1 MNKAATETDQLN
13 TIKLLRILKKWKK
26 QLLQIFVA
34 SAIAGFI
41 ITLPFIMKPMYKSS
55 AVLYPANLSP
65 YSKETPTEQMV
76 QLLSSEDVRDS
87 LVKTF
92 HLYKHYGIDSVN
104 GYPWYEM
111 MKRMDDN
118 ISVGKNQYEAI
129 EVAVF
134 DEDPKMAQ
142 QLCAGLIHF
151 MDQKAKSL
159 IHIRALEAASV
170 NKVMMDHEKLIL
182 DSLDEQMT
190 TIRKE
195 YGITDF
201 EQQVGSFAREYYRV
215 MAGGGAN
222 AKMAT
227 MQKNFEEKGAEYMF
241 LKETLW
247 RVRGT
252 YNDYRKNYETAIND
266 AQKDLDFHNT
276 VSPPL
281 VPEKKDS
288 PKRALIMIMF
298 SLSVMLVAVIV
309 IVYQE
314 QYRDRLLQ
322 QLEA

>member
-1 MNKAATETDQLN
+1 MNNAATASDQLN
-13 TIKLLRILKKWKK
+13 TLKLLRILKKWKK
-26 QLLQIFVA
+26 QLLQILVA

-41 ITLPFIMKPMYKSS
+41 ITLPFIMKPMYKSA

-92 HLYKHYGIDSVN
+92 HLYKHYRIDSVN
-104 GYPWYEM
+104 GFPWYEV

-129 EVAVF
+129 EVAVV

-159 IHIRALEAASV
+159 IHIRALEVARI
-170 NKVMMDHEKLIL
+170 NKEMMDHEKAIM
-182 DSLDEQMT
+182 DSLDLSMT
-190 TIRKE
+190 SIRIN

-201 EQQVGSFAREYYRV
+201 EQQAGSFAREYYRV
-215 MAGGGAN
+215 LASGAAN

-227 MQKNFEEKGAEYMF
+227 TQKNFEEKGAEYMF

-252 YNDYRKNYETAIND
+252 YNDYRKNYESAIND
-266 AQKDLDFHNT
+266 SKKELDFHNT
-276 VSPPL
+276 ISPPL

-288 PKRALIMIMF
+288 PKRALIMLMF

-314 QYRDRLLQ
+314 QYRDRLFQ

>member
-1 MNKAATETDQLN
+1 MNNAATETDQLN

-26 QLLQIFVA
+26 QLLQIFIA

-87 LVKTF
+87 LVKTY

-129 EVAVF
+129 EVSVL
-134 DEDPKMAQ
+134 DEDPIMSQK
-142 QLCAGLIHF
+142 LCAGLIHF
-151 MDQKAKSL
+151 MDQKANAL
-159 IHIRALEAASV
+159 IHTRASEVAEV
-170 NKVMMDHEKLIL
+170 NKKMMDNQKRIL
-182 DSLDEQMT
+182 DSLDAQMT
-190 TIRKE
+190 SLRQN

-201 EQQVGSFAREYYRV
+201 EEQVGSFAREYYRV
-215 MAGGGAN
+215 LSSGGAN
-222 AKMAT
+222 PKMVT
-227 MQKNFEEKGAEYMF
+227 MQKNLEDKGAEYMT
-241 LKETLW
+241 LKETI
-247 RVRGT
+247 RRIRDT
-252 YNDYRKNYETAIND
+252 YNDYRKNYEMALND

-288 PKRALIMIMF
+288 PKRALIMLMF
-298 SLSVMLVAVIV
+298 SLASMLVAVIV

-314 QYRDRLLQ
+314 QYRDRLLK